1 MKIIPIGIYL
11 PRQFRTNMSKAERTR
26 AYIIEKTAPIFNKK
40 GFAGTSLADMTEATG
55 LTKGSIYGN
64 FANKDEVA
72 LAVFDYNFKRVSS
85 AIGLE
90 MANRQKAK
98 DKLMVFAEFYS
109 QVFEPPLDA
118 GGCAVLNTA
127 VESDDTHAGLKKK
140 ATQAVLSWKANI
152 VQVVEQGIANKEL
165 SETLNPEQVAL
176 TIIALFEGGIMIAKL
191 LESRNAMGMIM
202 DSMRKMIDG
211 LS

>member
-1 MKIIPIGIYL
+1 MQIIPIGIYL
-11 PRQFRTNMSKAERTR
+11 FCQLKASMSKAARTK

-40 GFAGTSLADMTEATG
+40 GFAGTSLADMTAATG

-72 LAVFDYNFKRVSS
+72 LAVFDYNFKRISS
-85 AIGLE
+85 AIVKE
-90 MANRQKAK
+90 MAKKTNAK
-98 DKLMVFAEFYS
+98 DKLMVFAAFYS

-127 VESDDTHAGLKKK
+127 VEADDTHDGLKKK
-140 ATQAVLSWKANI
+140 ASQAVMSWKATI
-152 VQVVEQGIANKEL
+152 MEVVQQGIARKEL
-165 SETLNPEQVAL
+165 QASLDPEQVAL

-191 LESRNAMGMIM
+191 LESKTAMRMIM
-202 DSMRKMIDG
+202 DSMQKMIEG
-211 LS
+211 WG

>member
-1 MKIIPIGIYL
+1 
-11 PRQFRTNMSKAERTR
+11 MSKAERTK

-40 GFAGTSLADMTEATG
+40 GFAGTSLADMTAATG

-72 LAVFDYNFKRVSS
+72 LAVFDYNFKKVSS

-90 MANRQKAK
+90 MAKRQKAK

-152 VQVVEQGIANKEL
+152 IQVVEQGIARKEL
-165 SETLNPEQVAL
+165 SETLNAEQVAL

-191 LESRNAMGMIM
+191 LESKTAMGMIM

>member
-1 MKIIPIGIYL
+1 
-11 PRQFRTNMSKAERTR
+11 MSKAERTR

-85 AIGLE
+85 AIGIE
-90 MANRQKAK
+90 MAKRQKAK

-176 TIIALFEGGIMIAKL
+176 TMIALFEGGIMIAKL
-191 LESRNAMGMIM
+191 LESKTAMGMIM
-202 DSMRKMIDG
+202 DSMRKMVDG